1 MAPFNTIDCAQYA
14 YQLVWR
20 ERRYLMKLALVPL
33 VIKLA
38 FFMLSLMYGESG
50 NIIRMS
56 LLLIP
61 AYFAEG
67 WMLCHF
73 VRLMTNGQRWPY
85 VLSGDD
91 AKDLKAAKERG
102 RPLLA
107 GIIGFVLINLSIAMY
122 FHVFSTLMPP
132 EFVAGEVMDPED
144 VPPGMFLN
152 MTLMMTFVL
161 LAFRF
166 VWLYVPLA
174 ARMNPLNY
182 IRKTNGIGLSAR
194 MVGLWLLCFVPTM
207 VTMQMIL
214 SIFISAD
221 MQGSI
226 GADLALAVIRI
237 VFDTIKNIL
246 VTAGI
251 TVAILHIMNGKKQS

>member
-1 MAPFNTIDCAQYA
+1 
-14 YQLVWR
+14 
-20 ERRYLMKLALVPL
+20 
-33 VIKLA
+33 
-38 FFMLSLMYGESG
+38 MYGESG
-50 NIIRMS
+50 NVIRMS

-85 VLSGDD
+85 VMTGDD

-107 GIIGFVLINLSIAMY
+107 GILGFVLINLSIALY
-122 FHVFSTLMPP
+122 FQVFSILMPA
-132 EFVAGEVMDPED
+132 EMLEGEVMNPED

-152 MTLMMTFVL
+152 ITLMMAFVF

-174 ARMNPLNY
+174 ARMRPLEY
-182 IRKTNGIGLSAR
+182 IRKTNGVGISAR
-194 MVGLWLLCFVPTM
+194 MIGLWLICFVPAM
-207 VTMQMIL
+207 VTMQFIL
-214 SIFISAD
+214 SLFMVD
-221 MQGSI
+221 GMQGTMI
-226 GADLALAVIRI
+226 AEVFVAIIRI
-237 VFDTIKNIL
+237 IFDTVKNIL
-246 VTAGI
+246 VTAGM
-251 TVAILHIMNGKKQS
+251 TVAILHVMNGKK

>member
-1 MAPFNTIDCAQYA
+1 MASFNTIDCASYA

-20 ERRYLMKLALVPL
+20 ERQYLLKLALVPL

-38 FFMLSLMYGESG
+38 FFMVSLMYGESG
-50 NIIRMS
+50 NVIRMS

-85 VLSGDD
+85 VMTGDD

-107 GIIGFVLINLSIAMY
+107 GILGFVLINLSIALY
-122 FHVFSTLMPP
+122 FHVFSNLMPA
-132 EFVAGEVMDPED
+132 EMLEGEVMNPED

-152 MTLMMTFVL
+152 MTLMMAFVF

-174 ARMNPLNY
+174 ARMRPLEY
-182 IRKTNGIGLSAR
+182 IRKTNGVGISAR
-194 MVGLWLLCFVPTM
+194 MIGLWLICFVPAM
-207 VTMQMIL
+207 VTMQFIL
-214 SIFISAD
+214 SLFMVD
-221 MQGSI
+221 GMQGTMI
-226 GADLALAVIRI
+226 AEVFVAIIRI
-237 VFDTIKNIL
+237 IFDTVKNIL
-246 VTAGI
+246 VTAGM
-251 TVAILHIMNGKKQS
+251 TVAILHVMNGKK